1 MDEDLFQRLS
11 AAADADGRSINA
23 YIVHLLSRSAPT
35 GNWEQRQ
42 LIGRSLAGKELD
54 PDSGLVLVAGIYY
67 RYLLEPPEAPDER
80 QLYHHRESREYLN
93 AQKNLRGRSGC
104 LELEL
109 CAKITKV

>member
-1 MDEDLFQRLS
+1 MAKEKQKRFLLRMDEDLFQRLS

-67 RYLLEPPEAPDER
+67 RYLLESPEAPEPKTS
-80 QLYHHRESREYLN
+80 YTITE
-93 AQKNLRGRSGC
+93 C
-104 LELEL
+104 LGNILTL
-109 CAKITKV
+109 KKL